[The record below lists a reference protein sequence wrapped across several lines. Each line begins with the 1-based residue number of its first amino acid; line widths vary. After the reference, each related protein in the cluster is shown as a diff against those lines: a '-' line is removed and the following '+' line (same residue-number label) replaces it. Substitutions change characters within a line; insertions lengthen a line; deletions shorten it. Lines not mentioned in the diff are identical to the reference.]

1 MRNVFLLGIIVII
14 LISSCKKEE
23 DVIEQPTTKSVD
35 YTPLTVGNFWVYEN
49 YSIDTLGNETV
60 LIQKDSIVVDR
71 DTVIG
76 SYTYFILE
84 GTSYPT
90 INVWGIVDIVRD
102 SSDYLVNERGQ
113 ILFSSDNFSGI
124 LSEKIEIYNSD
135 TLYTLSYQMET
146 VSGSIVVPAGTFDDI
161 LNYKGVL
168 LRYKPTNANNPEYY
182 NNYFAPDIG
191 KIVETWSYLSN
202 PTLYQKR
209 LINYNIQ

>member
-102 SSDYLVNERGQ
+102 SSDYLVTP
-113 ILFSSDNFSGI
+113 IS
-124 LSEKIEIYNSD
+124 
-135 TLYTLSYQMET
+135 
-146 VSGSIVVPAGTFDDI
+146 
-161 LNYKGVL
+161 
-168 LRYKPTNANNPEYY
+168 
-182 NNYFAPDIG
+182 
-191 KIVETWSYLSN
+191 
-202 PTLYQKR
+202 
-209 LINYNIQ
+209 